1 MILTYINMRKTIL
14 LLTLSLA
21 FQISFGQDIITTT
34 EKKQLNV
41 KIIEQTDKSYR
52 YRMTGYEDGP
62 ILMIKSKQITK
73 IEYKNGYTD
82 LMGYQ
87 NPRKNRSLG
96 INAGYAAELTSG
108 GALFSATA
116 DYFVIPQIDLEVNIG
131 TSDLS
136 GELYYSAGSRFH
148 LNSKYSERKLT
159 PFTGILLGS
168 YYGDGFV
175 QVPVGI
181 NYLTG
186 IGLNASLSINE
197 MISVKS
203 WQATFLELRVG
214 WRFKM

>member
-1 MILTYINMRKTIL
+1 MILTNLNMRKIIL

-21 FQISFGQDIITTT
+21 FKISFGQDIITTT
-34 EKKQLNV
+34 DKKQLNV
-41 KIIEQTDKSYR
+41 KIIEQIDKSYR
-52 YRMTGYEDGP
+52 YRMTDYEDGP
-62 ILMIKSKQITK
+62 VLMINSKQIAK

-87 NPRKNRSLG
+87 NPRKNRPLG
-96 INAGYAAELTSG
+96 INAGYAGELTSG

-116 DYFVIPQIDLEVNIG
+116 DYFVIPQIDLEVSIG

-159 PFTGILLGS
+159 PFTGVLLGS

-186 IGLNASLSINE
+186 MGLNASLSINE